1 MRTLFL
7 WKLSFVLFI
16 TPYSLAD
23 WNIDTSPTNNNEI
36 PILKYDDFATADS
49 VNDGLTQ
56 IRNALPTVMDVG
68 QVTAQSSDCAPNIK
82 TSPGRKMRARRQR
95 DMCLLNDDPN
105 TNQQLRTDEQNHR
118 NKNVL
123 LTPFSGQKQ
132 PARGTGTGGPDPNP
146 FTRFVP
152 LYPEDEAIAEILLPP
167 ATRPKGDPDV
177 CPYVGFSVPVCADGK
192 YRWGPDGN
200 LRPVIIILDV
210 VTPCMLISCLAI
222 YNPLALYDGRFFF
235 A

>member
-1 MRTLFL
+1 
-7 WKLSFVLFI
+7 
-16 TPYSLAD
+16 
-23 WNIDTSPTNNNEI
+23 
-36 PILKYDDFATADS
+36 
-49 VNDGLTQ
+49 
-56 IRNALPTVMDVG
+56 
-68 QVTAQSSDCAPNIK
+68 
-82 TSPGRKMRARRQR
+82 
-95 DMCLLNDDPN
+95 MCLLNDDPN